1 MHDPADLAA
10 ELAAGRLLTLSPCQA
25 VCRLDNDG
33 RCAGCGRTAEEI
45 GRWITYSDE
54 EKDSV
59 NRRLLQEA
67 QEKRLSARLTL
78 LWRRFFGPGA
88 APR

>member
-1 MHDPADLAA
+1 MHLTTDLATD
-10 ELAAGRLLTLSPCQA
+10 RLLTLSPCQA
-25 VCRLDNDG
+25 VCRLDGDG

-54 EKDSV
+54 EKNTI
-59 NRRLLQEA
+59 NRRLLREA
-67 QEKRLSARLTL
+67 RENRLTARLNL
-78 LWRRFFGPGA
+78 LWRRFFGPAA

>member
-1 MHDPADLAA
+1 MQHDPADLAA
-10 ELAAGRLLTLSPCQA
+10 DRLLTLSPCQA
-25 VCRLDNDG
+25 VCRLDGDG

-54 EKDSV
+54 EKNTI
-59 NRRLLQEA
+59 NRRLLREA
-67 QEKRLSARLTL
+67 RENRLTARLNL
-78 LWRRFFGPGA
+78 LWRHFFGPAA